1 MTLRAYLISMLIAA
15 FLCWLG
21 WGVILFTI
29 NPVTTNLLGFSLF
42 FISLFLA
49 ITGTA
54 AIVGFLIRFI
64 LLKHELAFR
73 SVKDA
78 FRQSFLF
85 SFLIIAALFLLSK
98 GLFSWFNLVFLI
110 IGLSSLEL
118 FLISNKKVG

>member
-1 MTLRAYLISMLIAA
+1 MTLRTYLISMLIATS
-15 FLCWLG
+15 LCWLG
-21 WGVILFTI
+21 WGMILFTI
-29 NPVTTNLLGFSLF
+29 NPTTTNLLGFSLF

-54 AIVGFLIRFI
+54 AIIGFLVRFI

-85 SFLIIAALFLLSK
+85 AFLMIAALFLLSK
-98 GLFSWFNLVFLI
+98 GLFSWTNLVFLI

-118 FLISNKKVG
+118 FLISNKKVV

>member
-1 MTLRAYLISMLIAA
+1 MLIATS
-15 FLCWLG
+15 LCWLG
-21 WGVILFTI
+21 WGMILFTI
-29 NPVTTNLLGFSLF
+29 NPTTTNLLGFSLF

-54 AIVGFLIRFI
+54 AIIGFLVRFI

-85 SFLIIAALFLLSK
+85 AFLMIAALFLLSK
-98 GLFSWFNLVFLI
+98 GLFSWTNLVFLI

-118 FLISNKKVG
+118 FLISNKKVV